1 MGGDHY
7 RRPNFNTNT
16 MKTIEIGKDYKITMI
31 ENTQKQIENLIQSGV
46 ERVNLHDM
54 QTMLAQIGL
63 TLDLN
68 ENGYLYL
75 YYNTSNENHY
85 YEATTS
91 PLDFRKISAY
101 NINSDFYNKYLRG
114 YESAHG
120 DALRKIRNNYFC
132 TYTKRGIEY
141 ILSF

>member
-1 MGGDHY
+1 ME
-7 RRPNFNTNT
+7 
-16 MKTIEIGKDYKITMI
+16 TIQIGNDYKAEMI
-31 ENTQKQIENLIQSGV
+31 ENTQKQIERLIQSGI
-46 ERVNLHDM
+46 ERVSLHDI

-68 ENGYLYL
+68 ENGYLYT
-75 YYNTSNENHY
+75 YYNTSNEHRY
-85 YEATTS
+85 YQATTS

-101 NINSDFYNKYLRG
+101 NVNSDFYNKYLRG

-120 DALRKIRNNYFC
+120 DALRKIRKNYFC
-132 TYTKRGIEY
+132 TYKKRSIEY